1 MKRACVHPHCV
12 LLFDVVDDLSCAH
25 IIMELLRGGTVQ
37 ERMAQDSTFSEGQ
50 CSRITSHVVSVGGR
64 VRDNL
69 CEYISIIKQR
79 YIT

>member
-1 MKRACVHPHCV
+1 
-12 LLFDVVDDLSCAH
+12 
-25 IIMELLRGGTVQ
+25 MELLRGGTVQ

-69 CEYISIIKQR
+69 CEYIFHGVLGSLIAFQTCAERWI
-79 YIT
+79 